1 MNRAGLLVG
10 VMLFVAFDAE
20 ATFFKY
26 KDSSGAVVITDKL
39 ENVPKKYRNQFKVI
53 WDADLE
59 AKDPLA
65 RRKAA
70 AWELQQKREQ
80 EQQKEQQQEQKKT
93 AKKLEPS
100 DGKRLV
106 ITVDEST
113 GELIRTME

>member
-1 MNRAGLLVG
+1 MKLTCLFIGLMLMVSYDAG
-10 VMLFVAFDAE
+10 

-59 AKDPLA
+59 AKDPLE

-70 AWELQQKREQ
+70 AWASQQKREQ
-80 EQQKEQQQEQKKT
+80 EQEEERKK
-93 AKKLEPS
+93 AAEKKKSS

-106 ITVDEST
+106 ITIDEET
-113 GELIRTME
+113 GQLIRTME